1 MISELTFFGEQLA
14 KELNPKAGEQVAAV
28 QRGVMLY
35 RQELVYEKTETP
47 DFVRATVQDVT
58 PVKVEL
64 DLTFPLNS
72 SCTCNRISFCRHKL
86 AVFFSAYAAVGSV
99 SEWVQNWKEQQQGQT
114 NRNPLQLQRARDL
127 LNRTKKQPLVKSY
140 KAWIQF
146 IDETFTENITAN
158 KELPSYAL
166 PEKWRT
172 YTQRLRAEAPIER
185 EWKVLYDFITS
196 FRTFLLLADL
206 LEESRKSPAAFR
218 YFHSLIT
225 DLTDDLHSIIQQ
237 LSRQARPFAFDDFFE
252 GIKGD
257 THRLLSVS
265 SILEYESTD
274 LYRAIWGSLLKNPK
288 WRKDELASLEDT
300 IERES
305 QALTV
310 QIAYI
315 HLLLLNNRSSELPR
329 MLQELGAEA
338 CPYLFYW
345 IKLETDSDVRAVPFI
360 EFLVQHIRPFLQQ
373 LGNYY
378 ECTDFVR
385 TFSGPVNA
393 FCLKNNRNDL
403 LEKFYREALPYSYW
417 SYATYLFE
425 EEQYKKWVDLHVYAG
440 ISLDSIGTEAVKVIT
455 AANPELVLPLYFHAV
470 EQQIGL
476 KNRSAYRQAVRYLK
490 KMRTVYKK
498 LKQEE
503 FFTDYVGD
511 LAESTKRL
519 RAFQE
524 ELQRGKLIH
533 A

>member
-1 MISELTFFGEQLA
+1 MSELTFFGEQLA

-35 RQELVYEKTETP
+35 RQELVFDQTVTP

-72 SCTCNRISFCRHKL
+72 SCTCKRIGFCRHQL
-86 AVFFSAYAAVGSV
+86 AVFFAAYAAVGSV
-99 SEWVQNWKEQQQGQT
+99 SEWVQSWKEQSQGISD
-114 NRNPLQLQRARDL
+114 RNPLQLQRARDL

-140 KAWIQF
+140 QAWIHFVDEAFAEF
-146 IDETFTENITAN
+146 IIAN
-158 KELPSYAL
+158 KDVPSYVL
-166 PEKWRT
+166 PEKWRN
-172 YTQRLRAEAPIER
+172 YTQRLRAETPIER

-206 LEESRKSPAAFR
+206 LEQFRKSPAAFR
-218 YFHSLIT
+218 YFHSLIS
-225 DLTDDLHSIIQQ
+225 DITDDLHSIIQQ
-237 LSRQARPFAFDDFFE
+237 LSRQARPFAFDHFFE
-252 GIKGD
+252 AIKGD
-257 THRLLSVS
+257 THRLMTVS

-274 LYRAIWGSLLKNPK
+274 LYRAIWGFLLKNPK
-288 WRKDELASLEDT
+288 WRKEELGRLENF
-300 IERES
+300 EAPNE
-305 QALTV
+305 LPK

-315 HLLLLNNRSSELPR
+315 HLLLLNNRNSELPGLLR
-329 MLQELGAEA
+329 KLDVEA

-345 IKLETDSDVRAVPFI
+345 IKLEAESDLRATPFI
-360 EFLVQHIRPFLQQ
+360 EFLVQNIRPFLQQ

-393 FCLKNNRNDL
+393 FCVKNNRTDL
-403 LEKFYREALPYSYW
+403 LEKFYRQSLPYSYW

-455 AANPELVLPLYFHAV
+455 AADPSLVLPLYYHAV

-498 LKQEE
+498 LKQEDV
-503 FFTDYVGD
+503 FTDYVGHI
-511 LAESTKRL
+511 AESTKRL